1 MPVCSAGT
9 IAPGTIAKAAG
20 DAVAEDEVI
29 AQIETDK
36 VTIDVRAP
44 TAGVITELMVS
55 RLRGDCW
62 RQVSGLRPARCATLL
77 GCVRRVAPCARLP
90 MSHGVNAD

>member
-1 MPVCSAGT
+1 MPVCSTGT
-9 IAPGTIAKAAG
+9 IAPGTIAKAPG

-55 RLRGDCW
+55 CLCG
-62 RQVSGLRPARCATLL
+62 
-77 GCVRRVAPCARLP
+77 GCRR
-90 MSHGVNAD
+90 

>member
-62 RQVSGLRPARCATLL
+62 RQVSGLLACSLCDAPRLRTAGRTL
-77 GCVRRVAPCARLP
+77 CTASNEPRSQC
-90 MSHGVNAD
+90 

>member
-1 MPVCSAGT
+1 MCSAGT
-9 IAPGTIAKAAG
+9 IAPGTIAKAKG

-55 RLRGDCW
+55 
-62 RQVSGLRPARCATLL
+62 GLRRDCCRQTPGLLRNLARRSLQAHDRAGRTFACFHA
-77 GCVRRVAPCARLP
+77 
-90 MSHGVNAD
+90 VN